1 MMETKEWKLKCVVN
15 DDKCIVGWEKNCF
28 ILKKQ
33 LDEEKNV
40 LRNTLMYI
48 NSHSREIPKLHPK
61 LLKCQP
67 IFQIHATQH
76 LDKPRP

>member
-1 MMETKEWKLKCVVN
+1 MNNWMMETKEWKLKCIVN
-15 DDKCIVGWEKNCF
+15 DDNVLLDEKKCF

-48 NSHSREIPKLHPK
+48 NSHSKEIPNFTLSFSMSTNLSNTCNP
-61 LLKCQP
+61 
-67 IFQIHATQH
+67 T
-76 LDKPRP
+76 PR